1 MSNFLTTITFSAVF
15 FILGDVFGLA
25 GLEIAYHKIMGLF

>member
-1 MSNFLTTITFSAVF
+1 MSNFLTTITFSAIF

-25 GLEIAYHKIMGLF
+25 GLEVAYYKIMGLF